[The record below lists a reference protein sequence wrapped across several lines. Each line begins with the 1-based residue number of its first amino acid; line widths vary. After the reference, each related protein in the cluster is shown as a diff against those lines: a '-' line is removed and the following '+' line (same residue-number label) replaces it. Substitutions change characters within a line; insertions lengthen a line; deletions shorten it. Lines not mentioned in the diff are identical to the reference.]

1 MTKLKGLKKEIE
13 TGQVFLNNAA
23 LLRKSC
29 KIALVSGKIKGFGVK
44 DSSFGS
50 IYLQYDFE
58 KVNPFSQ
65 L

>member
-1 MTKLKGLKKEIE
+1 MPKLKGLKKEIQ

-23 LLRKSC
+23 LRKSC

-44 DSSFGS
+44 DSSLGS